1 MATAATKGF
10 ATTVAFNGNTL
21 GEIISVSGTR
31 SRVAIPLHSCDTTN
45 NAIEKIP
52 GSMDEGEITFTL
64 YYSGVSGGSYNDVN
78 TDFLAGTSGTLLVTG
93 GDTTTWSAT
102 GFITGLSMAE
112 FGGPDDPNIVTVTV
126 TISGQFTYTD
136 LV

>member
-1 MATAATKGF
+1 
-10 ATTVAFNGNTL
+10 
-21 GEIISVSGTR
+21 
-31 SRVAIPLHSCDTTN
+31 
-45 NAIEKIP
+45 
-52 GSMDEGEITFTL
+52 MDEGEITFTL

-93 GDTTTWSAT
+93 GDTTTWSGT

-112 FGGPDDPNIVTVTV
+112 FGGPDDPNIVTITV
-126 TISGQFTYTD
+126 TISGQFTYID